1 MSEVPRLVT
10 LRGQTRHAHMPIFF
24 NLEFSGM
31 TRYAGIADVS
41 NHNISDPEARS
52 VLRDVLYAQDVEFN
66 AILLHIRASS
76 GAYECCFAPTV

>member
-1 MSEVPRLVT
+1 MLTCP
-10 LRGQTRHAHMPIFF
+10 FF
-24 NLEFSGM
+24 LNLEFSGM

-41 NHNISDPEARS
+41 NHISDPEARS